1 VTEARLADP
10 KQYDDRSTNP
20 YSIRYAVYNFALD
33 WEDLYSAVID
43 ARNANVEVQ
52 VMVDDGQLGPNRDY
66 NKGLQA
72 LKDAGFLYEASQKN
86 LTVAEQEAAE
96 LIGVDCE
103 GIMHLKTRLFAW
115 LDEDGQERKEF
126 MTGSFNPELGAD
138 TGVPMPNNDTLV
150 SFEIGGEAG
159 DEYLELFERCVRAA
173 HARASEARARDM
185 RARAKRA
192 KEARERAH
200 VRPSE
205 ARDFGGEGHMC
216 DRAKRGGGHMC
227 DRRSGG

>member
-1 VTEARLADP
+1 MTEARLADP

-205 ARDFGGEGHMC
+205 ARD
-216 DRAKRGGGHMC
+216 
-227 DRRSGG
+227 